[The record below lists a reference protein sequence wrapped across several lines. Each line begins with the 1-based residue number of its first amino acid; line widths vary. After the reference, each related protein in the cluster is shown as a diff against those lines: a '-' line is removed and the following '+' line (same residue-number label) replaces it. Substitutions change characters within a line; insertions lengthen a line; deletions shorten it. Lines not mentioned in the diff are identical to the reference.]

1 MRPITALATIFIAT
15 LGLSACVENV
25 PEADGVIVLE
35 SEYSF
40 NQTIDRIEA
49 EAANRG
55 ARIIARVD
63 HAANA
68 ATTGVDM
75 DDATLIIFGNPALG
89 TPLIAENRTAGLDLP
104 VRMLVW
110 EEDDDIWIAYTDP
123 GEIALRHGLDA
134 GGEAV
139 TQMIEALEGFAREV
153 AGEDD

>member
-25 PEADGVIVLE
+25 PEADG
-35 SEYSF
+35 
-40 NQTIDRIEA
+40 DRIEA